1 MPWKASVLVVANV
14 TATSPELLAAMAG
27 RAAQSEVEFT
37 LVMPAASVNAVARER
52 AEASLRTA
60 IDLMRRRGLDVDGV
74 VGDVDPVMA
83 VHDVFDPRRFDE
95 VIVSTLPSGASHW
108 LQIDLAHRL
117 ARATGLSVRHVES
130 SLPRVA
136 PPVVKAPER
145 QPPPGLLA
153 PLRVLYWAGQRRS
166 GGGRG

>member
-27 RAAQSEVEFT
+27 RATQGPVSFT
-37 LVMPAASVNAVARER
+37 LVMPAASVGAPARQR
-52 AEASLRTA
+52 AEAALATA
-60 IDLMRRRGLDVDGV
+60 LDVMRRRALEVDGV
-74 VGDVDPVMA
+74 VGDPDPFVA
-83 VHDVFDPRRFDE
+83 VLDVFDPRRFDDL
-95 VIVSTLPSGASHW
+95 IVSTLPSGASNW

-117 ARATGLSVRHVES
+117 ARVTGLAVRHVES

-136 PPVVKAPER
+136 PAVVKAPAP

-153 PLRVLYWAGQRRS
+153 PLRVLYWAGERRS
-166 GGGRG
+166 GRGHG